1 MRFIHTILMGISLIG
16 ISVMPINAMAQ
27 NSETTTYYKDTV
39 QAGHDAVLPYE
50 FKYTSQTPI
59 ASGNLQ
65 INNPRKIGFQKN
77 FASALGITYDPGR
90 IDFALNA
97 THGKRVYDGRV
108 GTLQAI
114 AAPENVKQNYTD
126 IELKAA
132 YALNDNIKP
141 YVAVSMSAHDYEQ
154 HDLSSRGFSNSKGDS
169 RNAGIMTGLQF
180 VYKGFIEGFLGM
192 GYEKRSYKDE
202 SVESVS
208 NLKLASELG
217 LNIAPKTK
225 LKFGVNRFSTEDR
238 QTLESKIVT
247 QGRIQLDYEF
257 LRNMFATAFVSY
269 SYNGYNNFSREQ
281 DYISAG
287 TGLRY
292 QLDSGVSLSGD
303 YNFEGG
309 DSRALGPDDDSHEF
323 LLKLNTRF

>member
-1 MRFIHTILMGISLIG
+1 MRFVHTILVGIFFIG
-16 ISVMPINAMAQ
+16 IGVMPINAWAQ
-27 NSETTTYYKDTV
+27 NSETTTYYKDSV
-39 QAGHDAVLPYE
+39 QAGHNAVLPYE

-59 ASGNLQ
+59 ESGNLHT
-65 INNPRKIGFQKN
+65 NNPRKIGFQKN

-108 GTLQAI
+108 GTLRAI
-114 AAPENVKQNYTD
+114 AAPDNVKQNYTD
-126 IELKAA
+126 VEFKAA

-141 YVAVSMSAHDYEQ
+141 YVAVNVGSHDYEQ
-154 HDLSSRGFSNSKGDS
+154 YDLTSRGFSNSKGDS
-169 RNAGIMTGLQF
+169 RNTGIMTGLQF
-180 VYKGFIEGFLGM
+180 VYKGFIEGFLGL
-192 GYEKRSYKDE
+192 GYEKRSYKSNNIE
-202 SVESVS
+202 SIG
-208 NLKLASELG
+208 NIKLASELG
-217 LNIAPKTK
+217 LNITPKTK
-225 LKFGVNRFSTEDR
+225 LKFGLNRFSTEDR
-238 QTLESKIVT
+238 ETLESKVVT

-292 QLDSGVSLSGD
+292 QLDSGISVSGD

-309 DSRALGPDDDSHEF
+309 DSRVIGPDEDSHEF